1 MSALDVLTLFGAM
14 AILAGIPSVSV
25 LAVSTRAAAHGFLH
39 GAAVTLGIVVA
50 DALFIALATLGLAA
64 LADAMGDAF
73 IVIKVLGGVYMIVL
87 GIVLWR
93 SRPRSETRANP
104 ENASH
109 LASFLSGL
117 ALTLG
122 DQKAIFFYLGFLPA
136 FVDLAT
142 VSALDIVVIILV
154 ATLAV
159 GGVKLIY
166 AYAAAKA
173 GAYAGGSMQQRV
185 NKAAGAILVAVG
197 VALLLR
203 R

>member
-1 MSALDVLTLFGAM
+1 MSALDVLALFGAM
-14 AILAGIPSVSV
+14 AVLAAIPSVSV

-50 DALFIALATLGLAA
+50 DALFIALATLGLSA
-64 LADAMGDAF
+64 LADAMGGAF
-73 IVIKVLGGVYMIVL
+73 VVVKILGGVYLIGL

-93 SRPRSETRANP
+93 AQPPSETRP
-104 ENASH
+104 ISGNASH

-136 FVDLAT
+136 FVDLVT
-142 VSALDIVVIILV
+142 ISVLDIALILAA
-154 ATLAV
+154 ATIAV

-166 AYAAAKA
+166 AYAAARA
-173 GAYAGGSMQQRV
+173 GAYAGGSARSKV
-185 NKAAGAILVAVG
+185 NKIAGGILMAVG
-197 VALLLR
+197 IALLLR